1 MGAME
6 RILILGVGNPILSDD
21 RAGLLVAEKLASAS
35 LECPN
40 YSVAL
45 ETATEGGLEFLEK
58 LEYFDK
64 AIIIDAMVSGALEV
78 GEIRELHLEDLQQT
92 SNLLSSHGISLKTAV
107 DFGRNLGLKMP
118 SAIRIFGIEVSDNLT
133 VSEEIDPRIEAA
145 TENVANLIRKLLR
158 EGQEW

>member
-1 MGAME
+1 ME

-58 LEYFDK
+58 LEHFDK
-64 AIIIDAMVSGALEV
+64 AIIVDAMVSGALEV
-78 GEIRELHLEDLQQT
+78 GEVRELKLEDLQQT

-107 DFGRNLGLKMP
+107 EFGRNLGLKMP

-133 VSEEIDPRIEAA
+133 VSEDVDPRIEAA
-145 TENVANLIRKLLR
+145 ADSVADLIRDLLMERR
-158 EGQEW
+158 EW

>member
-1 MGAME
+1 ME

-40 YSVAL
+40 YAVAL

-58 LEYFDK
+58 LEHFDK
-64 AIIIDAMVSGALEV
+64 AIIVDAMVSGALEV
-78 GEIRELHLEDLQQT
+78 GEVRELKLEDLQQT

-107 DFGRNLGLKMP
+107 EFGRNLGLKMP

-133 VSEEIDPRIEAA
+133 VSEDVDPRIEAA
-145 TENVANLIRKLLR
+145 ADSVADLIRDLLMERR
-158 EGQEW
+158 EW

>member
-1 MGAME
+1 ME

-35 LECPN
+35 LEYPN
-40 YSVAL
+40 CTVAL

-58 LEYFDK
+58 LEHFDK

-78 GEIRELHLEDLQQT
+78 GEVRELQLEDLQQT

-107 DFGRNLGLKMP
+107 EFGRNLGLKMP
-118 SAIRIFGIEVSDNLT
+118 SAIRIYGIEVSDNLT
-133 VSEEIDPRIEAA
+133 VSEDIDPRIDAA
-145 TENVANLIRKLLR
+145 TDNVANLICELLR
-158 EGQEW
+158 EGREW